1 MNEQDNVKGVLR
13 QAFQALN
20 NKEDRHRYFDLHDDS
35 LITHGIPGNF
45 PTNKEGMRRYYTE
58 VWRALP
64 DAIFKFEHVI
74 VEANEAA
81 CMFSM
86 TGTQRAEFL
95 GVPPSDKQIR
105 VDGMILFRLK
115 DSKIIER
122 WELIDILSAAKQ
134 LGVRQQLSAI
144 KNAVLEYGEV
154 KTNKQLGEKIN
165 RLFNKHLSTEK
176 L

>member
-1 MNEQDNVKGVLR
+1 MQEHNSVRDVLL

-20 NKEDRHRYFDLHDDS
+20 NKEDKSSYFDLHDDS
-35 LITHGIPGNF
+35 LITHGIPSIF
-45 PTNKEGMRRYYTE
+45 PTNKEGMKKYYTE
-58 VWRALP
+58 LWQAFP
-64 DAIFKFEHVI
+64 DADFEFEHVI
-74 VEANEAA
+74 IEGNEAA

-95 GVPPSDKQIR
+95 GVPPCDKQVK
-105 VDGMILFRLK
+105 VDGMIFFRFK
-115 DSKIIER
+115 GSKIIER

-154 KTNKQLGEKIN
+154 KANKQLGKKISG
-165 RLFNKHLSTEK
+165 LFNKHLTSE
-176 L
+176 